1 MIPYPIITQHASTL
15 RGTDT
20 DLKRTVAASIV
31 AVLLLLMVTA
41 SATTAGSSSDP
52 LITLSFLDG
61 TFAASL
67 KTEISQTLGD
77 AADKSL
83 NNLDKLYRDN
93 VEYDFSPGFTRV
105 SLALGDSAILTMG
118 SSFILLSGSATL
130 TAAEGTVVNVTTGQT
145 VALGVKL
152 SLRQRYFCAENTTA
166 VITANSASA
175 GSVDGFYHID
185 PAVPNRQHPVFRDVR
200 ERDWYYSAVDY
211 VYNNNLFGGT
221 TSNTFSPNV
230 PMTRAMFV
238 TVLYRLEKE
247 PAVGAGGQFSDVK
260 DSSLYYYNAVT
271 WANANNIVLGYSNG
285 TFGPNDPITREQMA
299 TIIYR
304 YAEYRQR
311 DMSSPGSAYNA
322 FPDTGNVSSYA
333 SSAMRWA
340 VSWGIINGSDGKLL
354 PRNTASRAQ
363 VAQIITNYAT
373 TVGA

>member
-1 MIPYPIITQHASTL
+1 M
-15 RGTDT
+15 RGIDKA
-20 DLKRTVAASIV
+20 LKRTVAASIV
-31 AVLLLLMVTA
+31 AILLLLMVTA

-52 LITLSFLDG
+52 LITLSFLNG
-61 TFAASL
+61 TFTASL
-67 KTEISQTLGD
+67 KTEISQMLGS
-77 AADKSL
+77 ATDKSL
-83 NNLDKLYRDN
+83 NNLDKIYRDN
-93 VEYDFSPGFTRV
+93 VEYDYSSRFTRV
-105 SLALGDSAILTMG
+105 SLATGDSAILTMG

-130 TAAEGTVVNVTTGQT
+130 TTADGTVINITTGQT
-145 VALGVKL
+145 ESSGVRL
-152 SLRQRYFCAENTTA
+152 SLRQRYFCAEDTTA
-166 VITANSASA
+166 VITANSAST
-175 GSVDGFYHID
+175 GSVDGFYFID
-185 PAVPNRQHPVFRDVR
+185 LAVPNRPHPVFRDIR
-200 ERDWYYSAVDY
+200 EKDWYYPAVDF

-221 TSNTFSPNV
+221 ASNTFSPNV

-247 PAVGAGGQFSDVK
+247 PAVGTGGQFSDVQN
-260 DSSLYYYNAVT
+260 SSLYYFNAVT

-311 DMSSPGSAYNA
+311 DMSSPGSTFSS

-333 SSAMRWA
+333 VSAMRWA
-340 VSWGIINGSDGKLL
+340 VSWGIINGSDGRLL

-373 TVGA
+373 TFGTN